1 MTRGELS
8 ANCHVSSQTEPNGHP
23 RAVWREQAG
32 FLPQGIRPGS
42 EMRKTVHLDSRHLW
56 PPTSYGMHPVEA
68 KCARGSFYSC
78 SCRGGHVEIMGC
90 TLGCGGVCTL
100 EFYACSCRGRPRIN
114 YGMYTC
120 PKWSVHARVFI
131 RPLAEDGHVE
141 NMGCTLG
148 RSGVYTREF
157 SLGLPPEKATN

>member
-100 EFYACSCRGRPRIN
+100 EFLRVLLAEVASSKLWDAHSVGAECARVSFYLGPFSKRPHIN
-114 YGMYTC
+114 NGMYTHQGR
-120 PKWSVHARVFI
+120 SVHAGVFF
-131 RPLAEDGHVE
+131 RALA
-141 NMGCTLG
+141 
-148 RSGVYTREF
+148 RSG
-157 SLGLPPEKATN
+157 